1 MAITVASTAINAWN
15 TTTSPKTGSVTV
27 ANGDLLVILCATGAT
42 GTTWTASGGS
52 PALTYTSRVLTNGA
66 TFRSTNII
74 TAPSTSAQT
83 FTLSVTRNIS
93 AVVWGCI
100 ALVLSGTDA
109 SPIGNTASFA
119 DATFGTESTTL
130 TTTAANSA
138 IVVILTDGDSGFAVT
153 WSSSPGTFTPEGT
166 TNSTQSNYQGIFL
179 NAGAIGSKTVGLS
192 PSPGAASNIS
202 ALEIK
207 TAVLATANPRRPLFV
222 NQAAKRASYY

>member
-1 MAITVASTAINAWN
+1 MAIAVASIAINAWN

-42 GTTWTASGGS
+42 ATTWTASGGS
-52 PALTYTSRVLTNGA
+52 PALTYTSRVLTNGS

-83 FTLSVTRNIS
+83 FTLSVTRNVSSVI
-93 AVVWGCI
+93 WGCI
-100 ALVLSGTDA
+100 AFVISGTAA

-119 DATFGTESTTL
+119 DASLGTESTTL

-138 IVVILTDGDSGFAVT
+138 IVVILTDGDSGTAVT
-153 WSSSPGTFTPEGT
+153 WNSSPGTFTPEGT

-179 NAGAIGSKTVGLS
+179 NAGAAGAKTVGLN

-202 ALEIK
+202 ALELK
-207 TAVLATANPRRPLFV
+207 TGALPVNPRSPLLV
-222 NQAAKRASYY
+222 TQAVKRASFY